1 MVIQIRI
8 VIQVPAEDERK
19 FPEAIERIVDTVKEQ
34 FPALQV
40 IKLHSPITVTI
51 DRFDEVKAS

>member
-40 IKLHSPITVTI
+40 FKLHSPITVTI

>member
-8 VIQVPAEDERK
+8 VIQVPAEDEAR
-19 FPEAIERIVDTVKEQ
+19 FPEAIERIVDTVNEQ

-40 IKLHSPITVTI
+40 FKLHSPVTI
-51 DRFDEVKAS
+51 TIERFDEVKAN

>member
-19 FPEAIERIVDTVKEQ
+19 FPEAIEHIVDTVKQE

-40 IKLHSPITVTI
+40 FKLHSPVTVTI
-51 DRFDEVKAS
+51 DRFNEVKAS

>member
-40 IKLHSPITVTI
+40 FKLHSPITVTI
-51 DRFDEVKAS
+51 DHFDEVKAI